1 MNNSLYSTR
10 MHEGLALAELA
21 RLSGLSEHTVRD
33 IERGKRRGREV
44 TLHKI
49 VNALNE
55 NRNRRRRVQYTVPD
69 VFPLEWP
76 QLTPP
81 SRAVRPRSGSQE
93 G

>member
-1 MNNSLYSTR
+1 MDNHLHSTR
-10 MHEGLALAELA
+10 LHEGLALAELA

-33 IERGKRRGREV
+33 IERGKRRGREI

-55 NRNRRRRVQYTVPD
+55 NKARRRHVEYTVPD

-76 QLTPP
+76 QLTLPP
-81 SRAVRPRSGSQE
+81 RGSRPKSRRPKE
-93 G
+93 